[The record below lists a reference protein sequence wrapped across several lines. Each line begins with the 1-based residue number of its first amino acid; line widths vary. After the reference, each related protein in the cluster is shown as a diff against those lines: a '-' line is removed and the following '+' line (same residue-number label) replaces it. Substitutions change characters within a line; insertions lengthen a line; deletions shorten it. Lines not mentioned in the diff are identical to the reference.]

1 MTGRDADT
9 LVAETSLALVVIVAR
24 HVLAQLEVTLL
35 CDIAA
40 GISGHSG
47 VALPVAL
54 DRGTGARHGA
64 NAGGSFVVTL
74 GFGATLVVRASEAGV
89 SGRAIRTRDST
100 LGASARRGLGA
111 SSTLE
116 EVFHGKLAWIDRTLV
131 DTGGIDAGL
140 GLVGWT
146 GSWLAC
152 WMDCCQGETYA
163 GRGWQQRPL
172 Q

>member
-1 MTGRDADT
+1 MTRRDADT
-9 LVAETSLALVVIVAR
+9 LVAKTSLALVVIVAR

-35 CDIAA
+35 RDIAA

-47 VALPVAL
+47 VTLPVAL
-54 DRGTGARHGA
+54 DWGTGAGHGA
-64 NAGGSFVVTL
+64 NTGGSFVVTL
-74 GFGATLVVRASEAGV
+74 GFGATL
-89 SGRAIRTRDST
+89 
-100 LGASARRGLGA
+100 GASTRRGLGA

-116 EVFHGKLAWIDRTLV
+116 EVFHGKLAWVDGALV

-152 WMDCCQGETYA
+152 WMDCCQGETYV
-163 GRGWQQRPL
+163 GQGGQQRPP